1 MSDYYSILGV
11 SKTASSIEIKSAFR
25 KLVKIYHPDKNP
37 NNPNSKKIFEDIL
50 HAYNTLIN
58 PNSRKRY
65 DILKEEPAKKFVKS
79 HPNQARQRGQKE
91 WSVNEE
97 ELKRRDYYKKQY
109 QHATKTSKAD
119 FSKPTYNDYKYIL
132 FAMPIAVA
140 LLMLIIT
147 MFSSEPETNFN
158 TSAKST
164 NKTIQIKNSSKWDAL
179 VILFD
184 KNTNSYINQ
193 AYIKNSD
200 SFNLTLLSQ
209 TELYMKCV
217 LGINTT
223 GNKVEFT
230 KNHISGFDSIFQYQN
245 YKTLPIVF
253 NNDSVKKIDI
263 SYIMEDGSPNKKYIS
278 NELDF
283 FEK

>member
-50 HAYNTLIN
+50 QAYNTLIN

-65 DILKEEPAKKFVKS
+65 DTLKDPGKTFIKS
-79 HPNQARQRGQKE
+79 NTNQSRQRGQKE
-91 WSVNEE
+91 WSVNDE

-109 QHATKTSKAD
+109 QNAAKSSKVD
-119 FSKPTYNDYKYIL
+119 FSKQTYNDYKYIL

-147 MFSSEPETNFN
+147 IFNSEPETNFN
-158 TSAKST
+158 AVEKSPK
-164 NKTIQIKNSSKWDAL
+164 KTLQIHNCSKWDVL

-184 KNTNSYINQ
+184 KNTNSYSSQ
-193 AYIKNSD
+193 VYIKNSD
-200 SFNLTLLSQ
+200 AINLTLRSQ
-209 TELYMKCV
+209 TKLYFKCV
-217 LGINTT
+217 LGKNSSE
-223 GNKVEFT
+223 NKVEFT
-230 KNHISGFDSIFQYQN
+230 KNHITGFDSILQYQN
-245 YKTLPIVF
+245 YKTIPLLF

-263 SYIMEDGSPNKKYIS
+263 SYILEDSSPNKKYIS
-278 NELDF
+278 NEFDF

>member
-11 SKTASSIEIKSAFR
+11 SKTATAIEIKSAFR

-50 HAYNTLIN
+50 KAYNTLIN

-65 DILKEEPAKKFVKS
+65 DMLMDPGKTVVKS
-79 HPNQARQRGQKE
+79 HPNQSRQRGQKE
-91 WSVNEE
+91 WSVNDE

-109 QHATKTSKAD
+109 QQAAKSSKAD
-119 FSKPTYNDYKYIL
+119 SSKQTYNDYKYIL
-132 FAMPIAVA
+132 FAMPVAVA

-147 MFSSEPETNFN
+147 IFSSEPETNFN
-158 TSAKST
+158 ASAKSAK
-164 NKTIQIKNSSKWDAL
+164 KTLQIHNSSKWEVL
-179 VILFD
+179 VVVFD
-184 KNTNSYINQ
+184 KNTNSYNSH
-193 AYIKNSD
+193 AYIKNSNPFD
-200 SFNLTLLSQ
+200 LTLLSQ
-209 TELYMKCV
+209 TEQYVKCV
-217 LGINTT
+217 LGRNNS

-230 KNHISGFDSIFQYQN
+230 KNHITGFDSIVQYQN
-245 YKTLPIVF
+245 YKTLPLVF
-253 NNDSVKKIDI
+253 NNDSVTKVDI
-263 SYIMEDGSPNKKYIS
+263 SFIEEDGSPNNKYIS

>member
-11 SKTASSIEIKSAFR
+11 SKTATAIEIKSAFR

-50 HAYNTLIN
+50 KAYNTLIN

-65 DILKEEPAKKFVKS
+65 DMLMEPGKIVVKS
-79 HPNQARQRGQKE
+79 HPNQSRQRGQKE
-91 WSVNEE
+91 WSVNDE

-109 QHATKTSKAD
+109 QQAAKSNKAD
-119 FSKPTYNDYKYIL
+119 SSKQTYNDYKYIL
-132 FAMPIAVA
+132 FAMPVAVA

-147 MFSSEPETNFN
+147 ILSSEPETNFN
-158 TSAKST
+158 ASAKSAK
-164 NKTIQIKNSSKWDAL
+164 KTLQIQNSSKWEVL
-179 VILFD
+179 VVVFD

-193 AYIKNSD
+193 ATIKNSNPFD
-200 SFNLTLLSQ
+200 LNLLSQ
-209 TELYMKCV
+209 TELYFKCV
-217 LGINTT
+217 LGRNLS

-230 KNHISGFDSIFQYQN
+230 KNHITGFDSIVQYQN
-245 YKTLPIVF
+245 YKTLPLLF
-253 NNDSVKKIDI
+253 NNDSVTKVDI
-263 SYIMEDGSPNKKYIS
+263 SFIEEDGSPNNNYIS

>member
-11 SKTASSIEIKSAFR
+11 SKTASAIEIKSAFR

-50 HAYNTLIN
+50 KAYNTLIN

-65 DILKEEPAKKFVKS
+65 DTLKEQGKTVTKS

-91 WSVNEE
+91 WSVNDE

-109 QHATKTSKAD
+109 QHATRTSKAA
-119 FSKPTYNDYKYIL
+119 FSKQTYNDYKYIL

-147 MFSSEPETNFN
+147 IFNSEPETKFN
-158 TSAKST
+158 DVAKSQK
-164 NKTIQIKNSSKWDAL
+164 KTLQIHNISKYDAL

-184 KNTNSYINQ
+184 KNTNSYSSQ

-200 SFNLTLLSQ
+200 AFDLTLLSR
-209 TELYMKCV
+209 TEQYFKCV
-217 LGINTT
+217 LGRNNS

-230 KNHISGFDSIFQYQN
+230 KNQIKGFDSIVQYQN
-245 YKTLPIVF
+245 YKTQPLEF
-253 NNDSVKKIDI
+253 NNESVTKVHI
-263 SYIMEDGSPNKKYIS
+263 SFIEEDGSPNKKYIS